1 MINTILTNAVEL
13 VAALLMM
20 LIGLLGTWL
29 SIKIGKRQE
38 LQTLNAAV
46 AEAVGMARLTV
57 GELQQTI
64 VADLKADRTDGKLTQ
79 QEISMLSVKLW
90 EMTKEKMSVPA
101 MEIINAAGVDLRGLI
116 QGAGESW
123 IKELKKE

>member
-1 MINTILTNAVEL
+1 MIDTILTNAVEL

-64 VADLKADRTDGKLTQ
+64 VADLKADRDDGKLTQ

>member
-29 SIKIGKRQE
+29 SLKIGKKQE

-57 GELQQTI
+57 GELQQT
-64 VADLKADRTDGKLTQ
+64 VVDGLKAGRADGKLTKQ
-79 QEISMLSVKLW
+79 DITMLSERLW
-90 EMTKEKMSVPA
+90 EMTKEKMSA
-101 MEIINAAGVDLRGLI
+101 SAIEIINAAGVDLRRLI
-116 QGAGESW
+116 QGAGEAW
-123 IKELKKE
+123 INGLKTE

>member
-1 MINTILTNAVEL
+1 MIDTILTNAVEL

-64 VADLKADRTDGKLTQ
+64 VEDLKADRTDGKLTQ
-79 QEISMLSVKLW
+79 QEISMLSEKLW

>member
-1 MINTILTNAVEL
+1 MIDTILTNAVEL